1 MLRLKRLSKPIGLKE
16 IMKQVEYVLNP
27 AQKEFLELPD
37 HGYGI
42 DISLYQG
49 GYGSGKTFSGS
60 LLGIILYYHLS

>member
-1 MLRLKRLSKPIGLKE
+1 MPST
-16 IMKQVEYVLNP
+16 VEYKLNP

-49 GYGSGKTFSGS
+49 G
-60 LLGIILYYHLS
+60 